1 MREDDEVEVRT
12 EQVQVAPSPTCQ
24 ELKELRVQIAAL
36 TTKTEE
42 LQTALQQ
49 SALAQ
54 PPPRVQSVCYWC
66 RKPGHLPIWNV
77 TAELGEDTN
86 NSIAS
91 NTYNITHTTVDRDQ
105 GGTRQP
111 TEKQRTTIFIPA
123 GKLVVP
129 VAESQATG
137 EMNIVGLTGRCPTV
151 DVHTN
156 GKEVKAL
163 VDTGS
168 EVTTVTERWVQENLQ
183 HADLLPLTHV
193 TLKAAN
199 GLEIPY
205 SGLIFVELEL
215 LGQTLQSVPVL
226 VVRDSSDPATRKRK
240 WHVPALVGMN
250 VLVKAGNFLGSLG
263 TVPSALQPA
272 LREAR
277 LEYTSVRGVARMASQ
292 SFIPAR
298 SLATIRIT
306 GAQKPLRQL
315 LASPLA
321 QPLPG
326 GLLLM
331 PTLVSEDAR
340 QRCVRIANLSE
351 EDYILP
357 SRTPVAVL
365 HAIDGAE
372 NDKGVQ
378 ITRACNKMTIT
389 VEHSTAEATAP
400 EAVPCPAFDGTDGQ
414 RAHLQA
420 LLNRYA
426 HRFTKDDDDLGYTDV
441 VKHRVHTTDDAP
453 VAQPYRSIPPNQ
465 LQEVKEHIK
474 GLLAQK
480 VIVLCRELQP
490 LRSTRGFGM
499 EKRWKPS
506 IVCGL

>member
-1 MREDDEVEVRT
+1 M
-12 EQVQVAPSPTCQ
+12 
-24 ELKELRVQIAAL
+24 
-36 TTKTEE
+36 
-42 LQTALQQ
+42 
-49 SALAQ
+49 
-54 PPPRVQSVCYWC
+54 
-66 RKPGHLPIWNV
+66 
-77 TAELGEDTN
+77 
-86 NSIAS
+86 
-91 NTYNITHTTVDRDQ
+91 
-105 GGTRQP
+105 
-111 TEKQRTTIFIPA
+111 
-123 GKLVVP
+123 VP

-137 EMNIVGLTGRCPTV
+137 EMNIAGLTERCPTV
-151 DVHTN
+151 DVHIN

-163 VDTGS
+163 IDTGS

-183 HADLLPLTHV
+183 HADLLPLIHV

-250 VLVKAGNFLGSLG
+250 VLVKAGNVLGSLE
-263 TVPSALQPA
+263 TVPSAQQPA

-277 LEYTSVRGVARMASQ
+277 LEHTSVRGVARVASQ

-306 GAQKPLRQL
+306 GVQKPLRQL
-315 LASPLA
+315 LVSPLV

-326 GLLLM
+326 GLLFV
-331 PTLVSEDAR
+331 PTLVSEDAT

-357 SRTPVAVL
+357 SRTPVAVQQ
-365 HAIDGAE
+365 AIDGIE
-372 NDKGVQ
+372 SDEGVQ
-378 ITRACNKMTIT
+378 ITTACNEMTIT
-389 VEHSTAEATAP
+389 VEHSTAEATAH

-414 RAHLQA
+414 RARLQA

-426 HRFTKDDDDLGYTDV
+426 HGFTKDDDDLGYTDA

-453 VAQPYRSIPPNQ
+453 VAQPYRSIPRNQ

-474 GLLAQK
+474 GLLARK
-480 VIVLCRELQP
+480 VIVE
-490 LRSTRGFGM
+490 S
-499 EKRWKPS
+499 
-506 IVCGL
+506 